1 MRKYINSVAAFH
13 LPVTLHS
20 SLLRSAE
27 VLINEDTS
35 HVRSQDT
42 FGMTPLHIAAENN
55 SVAIVKCL
63 VKAMECNSK
72 NHIGRTALHLAAA
85 QGYTM

>member
-27 VLINEDTS
+27 VLIKEDAC
-35 HVRSQDT
+35 HILFQNT
-42 FGMTPLHIAAENN
+42 FRTTPLHTAAE
-55 SVAIVKCL
+55 IVMSL
-63 VKAMECNSK
+63 
-72 NHIGRTALHLAAA
+72 L
-85 QGYTM
+85 